1 MNTINT
7 VSFDTPFALIA
18 QWDNISLYLWQIQV
32 VAKITDLANHSIS
45 IIPFEQ
51 IKENGYMAY
60 EDNLSI
66 NMLVPTT
73 VTNYTR
79 SKYIDMLPQEDF
91 VIDTIQKNISDTEY
105 AQLVEKVIH
114 DEISKWTC
122 ANINISRI
130 YEMKID
136 K

>member
-1 MNTINT
+1 
-7 VSFDTPFALIA
+7 
-18 QWDNISLYLWQIQV
+18 
-32 VAKITDLANHSIS
+32 
-45 IIPFEQ
+45 
-51 IKENGYMAY
+51 MAY

-114 DEISKWTC
+114 DEISK
-122 ANINISRI
+122 
-130 YEMKID
+130 
-136 K
+136 